1 MENLGYLAAAYA
13 IIFAVI
19 FLYVLFIWRR
29 QAALEAEL
37 RAMEAR
43 LRTLGEAGHH
53 SAESGGGARAAD
65 ASGAPPPAAQARS
78 AR

>member
-13 IIFAVI
+13 IIFVVI
-19 FLYVLFIWRR
+19 FLYVLFLWRR

-43 LRTLGEAGHH
+43 LRALGETAERCVDTQTAVH
-53 SAESGGGARAAD
+53 SGAVP
-65 ASGAPPPAAQARS
+65 ASGQARS
-78 AR
+78 AG